1 VRLHSQSGLQRN
13 QSDTGTQNMPVVP
26 VEKLEPGMVLAK
38 PLIRGT
44 MVILGEGTVLT
55 GGWISRIA
63 DMGVE
68 RVFIDGPSVQAV
80 SREEALARL
89 NLRFRNVDDRPHM
102 KQIKEIARA
111 HIEGLYD

>member
-1 VRLHSQSGLQRN
+1 
-13 QSDTGTQNMPVVP
+13 
-26 VEKLEPGMVLAK
+26 
-38 PLIRGT
+38 
-44 MVILGEGTVLT
+44 
-55 GGWISRIA
+55 
-63 DMGVE
+63 
-68 RVFIDGPSVQAV
+68 VQAV